1 MLLQDKVVLV
11 TGSTTGIGEATAR
24 RCAAEGARVMLH
36 GLEEELAQA
45 ICRDLGDAA
54 AYVIAD
60 LALPESPAR
69 MVQAVLDRFGRID
82 ALMNNAAIVT
92 RSTLDNTSMAFFDRM
107 IAINLRAPV
116 FIIQAA
122 VPHFR
127 RQGKG
132 TVLNTGSVNALC
144 GLPTLLDYSISKGGL
159 ATMTRNLANYLAI
172 EKIRV
177 NQLNLGWV
185 TSPNEIALQIREGRP
200 LGWEKNLPPEIAPSG
215 RLLTPDEVA
224 AHAVFWLSDQSAPA
238 SGVVYELEQFS
249 FIGGRSLRA
258 RS

>member
-24 RCAAEGARVMLH
+24 RCAAEGARVMIH
-36 GLEEELAQA
+36 GLEEELAQVVS
-45 ICRDLGDAA
+45 RDLGEVA
-54 AYVIAD
+54 AYVVAD
-60 LALPESPAR
+60 LAQPESPVR
-69 MVQAVLDRFGRID
+69 VIQAVIERFGRID

-92 RSTLDNTSMAFFDRM
+92 RSTLDNTSMAFFDHM
-107 IAINLRAPV
+107 MAINLRAPL
-116 FIIQAA
+116 FLIQAA
-122 VPHFR
+122 LPHFR

-159 ATMTRNLANYLAI
+159 TTMTRNLANYLAI
-172 EKIRV
+172 EKVRV

-200 LGWEKNLPPEIAPSG
+200 VGWEKNLPPEAAPTG
-215 RLLTPDEVA
+215 RLLTPEEVA
-224 AHAVFWLSDQSAPA
+224 GHALFWLSDQSAPA

-258 RS
+258 RL